1 MAKYLWTI
9 HMNKTVCNM
18 NIPYLQQDRFFRSMY
33 LIFVN
38 LYFIL
43 YTFGIQLNTF
53 EVESSTFGVESD
65 TFWVESNTFGVDS
78 NTFEVDSD
86 TFGVDS
92 NTFGVFICIY
102 ICVLAFMY
110 LYSCVCICVFV
121 FVCLYQQSYH
131 VWGLRG
137 PLATTWLRS
146 TQLWR
151 NHRCHSDRILSQNR
165 RSQSG
170 RQDRCDRIFQ
180 ENKVASARLVRM
192 GNLTSDRPAKRPRS
206 PL

>member
-43 YTFGIQLNTF
+43 YNTFGIQLNTF
-53 EVESSTFGVESD
+53 EVESD

-78 NTFEVDSD
+78 NTF
-86 TFGVDS
+86 GVC
-92 NTFGVFICIY
+92 ICVY
-102 ICVLAFMY
+102 ICVLVFIY

-121 FVCLYQQSYH
+121 
-131 VWGLRG
+131 
-137 PLATTWLRS
+137 
-146 TQLWR
+146 
-151 NHRCHSDRILSQNR
+151 
-165 RSQSG
+165 
-170 RQDRCDRIFQ
+170 
-180 ENKVASARLVRM
+180 
-192 GNLTSDRPAKRPRS
+192 PAVMSEAWEGRS
-206 PL
+206 PPRGYVVHSFETIDVIQIEFFHRIGGHKAVGKIAVIGFFKRIRLPVPG

>member
-38 LYFIL
+38 FYFIL
-43 YTFGIQLNTF
+43 YNTFGIQLNTF

-78 NTFEVDSD
+78 NTVEVDSD

-92 NTFGVFICIY
+92 NTFGVCICVY
-102 ICVLAFMY
+102 ICVLVYIY

-121 FVCLYQQSYH
+121 
-131 VWGLRG
+131 
-137 PLATTWLRS
+137 
-146 TQLWR
+146 
-151 NHRCHSDRILSQNR
+151 
-165 RSQSG
+165 
-170 RQDRCDRIFQ
+170 
-180 ENKVASARLVRM
+180 
-192 GNLTSDRPAKRPRS
+192 PAVMSEAWEGRS
-206 PL
+206 PPRGYVVHSFEETIDVIQIEFFHRIGGHKAVGEIPVIGFFKRIRLPVPG